1 LTNFSL
7 LFAADVVGLGRKS
20 AAKSNEKLVYQ
31 NYATL
36 FLSWIPFTAAAFL
49 YDECRIGE
57 GEIKIDFGKIYWD
70 LQA

>member
-1 LTNFSL
+1 MQHCSY
-7 LFAADVVGLGRKS
+7 LG
-20 AAKSNEKLVYQ
+20 YP
-31 NYATL
+31 Y
-36 FLSWIPFTAAAFL
+36 TAAAFL